1 LPMQTKALLRKRL
14 AKARVD
20 GILVTDLIN
29 VRYLTG
35 FTGSSGYSIIT
46 NRDALFITD
55 FRYEEQAKVEV
66 KGFKTIIEHSER
78 TGDIKLYCDRYKIRT
93 LGFEDHNVTYG
104 FYKKLVRRKIR
115 LKPLTDFIEQIRVTK
130 SKKELSYINTAVK
143 RAESAFR
150 KLLPYVREGTTEKK
164 LALNLE
170 GLLKSDGCKTLPF
183 EVIVASGPTS
193 ALPHAQPTERKL
205 RGGDL
210 IVIDWGGEC
219 NGYNSDMTRTLLLKG
234 RSISKQKELYY
245 NVLEAQK
252 RAINS
257 VKPGVKTANVDAA
270 AREYIK
276 TAGYDE
282 FFGHGTGH
290 GVGLAVHEKPVVSWR
305 SRDVIDENMVF
316 TVEPGIYLP
325 GFGGVRIEDMVM
337 AKKGGADVMT
347 SLPKK
352 LKIIER

>member
-1 LPMQTKALLRKRL
+1 MQTKALLRKKL
-14 AKARVD
+14 SKAGVD
-20 GILVTDLIN
+20 GILITDLIN

-46 NRDALFITD
+46 DRDALFITD
-55 FRYEEQAKVEV
+55 FRYEEHARIETT
-66 KGFKTIIEHSER
+66 GFKIIIENSER
-78 TGDIKLYCDRYKIRT
+78 AGEIKKICEMYKIRT
-93 LGFEDHNVTYG
+93 LGFEDHNVNFA
-104 FYKKLVRRKIR
+104 FYKKLVKRKIR
-115 LKPLTDFIEQIRVTK
+115 LKQLTNMVEQIRITK
-130 SKKELSYINTAVK
+130 SKQELAYVSTAVK

-150 KLLPYVREGTTEKK
+150 KLQPFIRSGTTEKK
-164 LALNLE
+164 LALKLE
-170 GLLKSDGCKTLPF
+170 GLLKSEGCKVLPF

-210 IVIDWGGEC
+210 VVIDWGGEYK
-219 NGYNSDMTRTLLLKG
+219 GYNSDMTRTVLLKG
-234 RSISKQKELYY
+234 RSISKQKDLYY
-245 NVLEAQK
+245 HVLEAQK
-252 RAINS
+252 RAINKVRS
-257 VKPGVKTANVDAA
+257 GVKAADIDSA
-270 AREYIK
+270 ARSYIK
-276 TAGYDE
+276 KAGYDE

-305 SRDVIDENMVF
+305 SREVIDENMVF

-325 GFGGVRIEDMVM
+325 GFGGVRIEDMVI